1 MSGLLEADIDLGL
14 ESGAAAFDPLPAVHH
29 HRDGWFPP
37 PAADTPLSRRAAQSS
52 RPFHMS
58 HLVPSRI
65 PASRLAPAGASG
77 DPLFAFSFRVS
88 RSLLGTPPHPPFLR
102 SRGLSACSSAPSSSP
117 PSSSPRI
124 PSFSHGSAIL
134 GVLFCLVPS
143 IPRASPS
150 RSPGTPVPSP
160 LSRRER
166 APSPLSLRT
175 PPRLSSSSRPLP
187 PFSREFVSR
196 DGGRKIVHP
205 TCLDSLRLRPSPSPL
220 LFLPLNPGF
229 RQWPRVQSTR
239 PSARRRYR
247 FHTDR
252 ASAGVRGWG
261 GKSGRAA
268 TLGVLA
274 RISRRIRASS
284 PREGGVGR
292 DGRWDGSSF

>member
-1 MSGLLEADIDLGL
+1 LLEADIDLGL

-88 RSLLGTPPHPPFLR
+88 RSLLPPLPRSSTSTSASVFLPSYSLFLSRLADPRR
-102 SRGLSACSSAPSSSP
+102 S
-117 PSSSPRI
+117 
-124 PSFSHGSAIL
+124 
-134 GVLFCLVPS
+134 VLFGPVYPTGF
-143 IPRASPS
+143 SPS
-150 RSPGTPVPSP
+150 RSPGTPVSSP

-166 APSPLSLRT
+166 APFSA
-175 PPRLSSSSRPLP
+175 PPAPPSSSRPLP

-205 TCLDSLRLRPSPSPL
+205 TCLDSLLLRLPRLASPSPPHPPPP
-220 LFLPLNPGF
+220 LP
-229 RQWPRVQSTR
+229 QPRIPAMASRSIHSPVRSTTIPVPHR
-239 PSARRRYR
+239 
-247 FHTDR
+247 
-252 ASAGVRGWG
+252 
-261 GKSGRAA
+261 
-268 TLGVLA
+268 
-274 RISRRIRASS
+274 
-284 PREGGVGR
+284 
-292 DGRWDGSSF
+292 